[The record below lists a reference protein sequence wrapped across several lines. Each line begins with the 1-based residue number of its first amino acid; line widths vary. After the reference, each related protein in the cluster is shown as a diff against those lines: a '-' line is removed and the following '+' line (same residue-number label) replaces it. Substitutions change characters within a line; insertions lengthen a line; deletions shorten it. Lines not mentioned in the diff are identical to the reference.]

1 MEEWLTTYEAATV
14 AEYDPD
20 YLRKMVRA
28 GKIKARKWGLSWQIN
43 SESLMAFKKESEEKG
58 GKRGPKRL
66 TQATEGI

>member
-1 MEEWLTTYEAATV
+1 MEEWLTTYEAAKV
-14 AEYDPD
+14 AEYHPD

-43 SESLMAFKKESEEKG
+43 YESLMAFKKESGEKG

-66 TQATEGI
+66 APITDGM